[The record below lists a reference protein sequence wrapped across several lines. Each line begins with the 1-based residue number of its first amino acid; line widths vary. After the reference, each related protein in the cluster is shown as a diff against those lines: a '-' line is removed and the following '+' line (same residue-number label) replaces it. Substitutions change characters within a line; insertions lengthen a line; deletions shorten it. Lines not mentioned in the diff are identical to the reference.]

1 MVSAEAQEIRGISA
15 FWQISLIAI
24 DSPEVVGP
32 TMATTPS
39 SSMSCLAKEIAF
51 SVLAPES
58 LTMSWTCLPRM
69 PAALVHVVDEHPRRL
84 LLRGA

>member
-1 MVSAEAQEIRGISA
+1 MVSAEAQEIRGTFA
-15 FWQISLIAI
+15 LWQISLIAI

-39 SSMSCLAKEIAF
+39 SSMSCFAKEIAF

-69 PAALVHVVDEHPRRL
+69 PSALVDVVDEHPRRL
-84 LLRGA
+84 FLGGA